1 MTMEQLLERN
11 KLVKYP
17 YSKSSLEKLIGVHPK
32 MVDFAF
38 ELANVVDCRLV
49 FGVRT
54 DEEQNALF
62 KEGRSTLDGYVKK
75 SSHQKK
81 ADGFGYALD
90 ILPLPKDINM
100 YLDDGHEDNVRW
112 GQFDGLCHGIAHML
126 GIQVRTGFKWRS
138 NMMDSLA
145 RPEKANTL
153 PDGNHVE
160 LILN

>member
-1 MTMEQLLERN
+1 MYTLEQLNTLN
-11 KLVKYP
+11 SQVKYP
-17 YSKSSLEKLIGVHPK
+17 YSTSSLEKLVGVHPH
-32 MVDFAF
+32 MVLFAI
-38 ELANVVDCRLV
+38 ELANVVDCRIV

-62 KEGRSTLDGYVKK
+62 KMGRSSMDGYIKK
-75 SSHQKK
+75 SNHQKK
-81 ADGFGYALD
+81 SDGYGYALD
-90 ILPLPKDINM
+90 ILPLPKEVNM
-100 YLDDGHEDNVRW
+100 YLDDGNEDEIRW

-126 GIQVRTGFKWRS
+126 GIKVRTGFKWRD

-160 LILN
+160 LII

>member
-1 MTMEQLLERN
+1 MYTLEQLHMLN
-11 KLVKYP
+11 SQVKYP
-17 YSKSSLEKLIGVHPK
+17 YSTSSLEKLVGVYPH
-32 MVDFAF
+32 MVLFAI
-38 ELANVVDCRLV
+38 ELANVVDCRIV

-62 KEGRSTLDGYVKK
+62 KMGRSSMDGYKKK
-75 SSHQKK
+75 SNHQKK
-81 ADGFGYALD
+81 SDGYGYALD
-90 ILPLPKDINM
+90 ILPLPKEVNM
-100 YLDDGHEDNVRW
+100 YLDDGNEDEIRW

-126 GIQVRTGFKWRS
+126 GIKVRTGFKWRD

-160 LILN
+160 LIL